1 MPMRDDFCIFI
12 LTNGRPDRV
21 FTYNCLE
28 RAGYTGKV
36 FIVIDDEDKTA
47 DAYRARFGDKVLQF
61 CKADIAK
68 QVDTGDN
75 FDGRVSTIYPRAA
88 FWDMAKQK
96 GCKYFL
102 QRRLY
107 TFPLCRYLGT
117 GCCSSLLLLKIF
129 LTYFFTQSLL
139 LT

>member
-1 MPMRDDFCIFI
+1 MRKDFCIFI

-28 RAGYTGKV
+28 RAGYSGKV

-47 DAYRARFGDKVLQF
+47 DAYRARFGDKVLQY

-75 FDGRVSTIYPRAA
+75 FDGRASTIYPRAA
-88 FWDMAKQK
+88 FWDLTKQN

-102 QRRLY
+102 QLDDDYTAFQYYFDSNGNHRYRLAKK
-107 TFPLCRYLGT
+107 L
-117 GCCSSLLLLKIF
+117 
-129 LTYFFTQSLL
+129 
-139 LT
+139 